1 MIRPLKRVRPSS
13 DRTFVLDDYKSRAQI
28 AKALAHPARLMLIDV
43 LRQGDRCVCELTE
56 LVGAD
61 QSTVSKHLSI
71 LKGAGIVDDSR
82 EGAKVFYHLRAP
94 CVLKIF
100 ECIEGVLDLRLES
113 ESRWRR
119 VRRFDGK
126 EER

>member
-1 MIRPLKRVRPSS
+1 MVKAITARPASEPAHSPS
-13 DRTFVLDDYKSRAQI
+13 DYKSRAQI
-28 AKALAHPARLMLIDV
+28 AKALAHPARLMLVEV
-43 LRQGDRCVCELTE
+43 LSQGDRCVCDLTE
-56 LVGAD
+56 LVGVD

-71 LKGAGIVDDSR
+71 LKSAGIVDDLR

-119 VRRFDGK
+119 GRRGVR
-126 EER
+126 